1 MTNQSVLDFAPEG
14 ALGRVFRVD
23 TGSVWAEALDH
34 ELLTRVAV
42 GSLIAIQGANAS
54 EYLVGLL
61 DRVTRDVYEDVD
73 ADEEG
78 DLPEAKQRDLMR
90 VVLVGTYRT
99 VDGDRVNTFKRGA
112 DSYPLIDASCWAISG
127 SNLQRLMGLLSQKVD
142 PERRLNLGT
151 FVADAS
157 AEAVADGDRLFQ
169 RHAAL
174 LGSTGSGK
182 SWAVALILEKAKRLA
197 HPNLIVFDMHGE
209 YGPLTEDDNP
219 IAKGFKVANSGI
231 AEDDATEALNLPWWL
246 LNQEEMQALLLD
258 RSETNAPN
266 QAARLSHHVR
276 ALKLKALED
285 ERREDVI
292 PHFTVDSPIPYSLS
306 ELLGALQADDEERV
320 PGARAGAD
328 KGGPFFGT
336 LSRFIARLRSRTED
350 RRYSFMFDPHSET
363 NEYVWL
369 HGFAEMLLSTDP
381 GIKIVDFSEVPSD
394 VLPVVVGVLARL
406 LYEVHFW
413 TDPEKRTPVT
423 FVCDEAHL
431 YLPETAD
438 GVVSQRAVE
447 AFERIAKEGRKYG
460 ISLMI
465 VSQRPSDVSRTVLS
479 QCNNFIVLRLTNDQ
493 DQSLIRRLMPDSL
506 GGITAALPLLDVGE
520 AIVLGDAMV
529 LPTRVRLHRPSVKPR
544 SATMDFW
551 TEWGTRKV
559 KSDDLISAVE
569 AMRKQSRLQIPR
581 EQATGTGT
589 AESSQM
595 TTIPNGG

>member
-1 MTNQSVLDFAPEG
+1 MSNQSVLDFAPEG

-61 DRVTRDVYEDVD
+61 DRVTRDVYEDVE
-73 ADEEG
+73 ADDKG

-127 SNLQRLMGLLSQKVD
+127 LNLQRLMGLLSQKVD

-182 SWAVALILEKAKRLA
+182 SWAVALILEKAKRLS

-209 YGPLTEDDNP
+209 YGPLTEGANP

-231 AEDDATEALNLPWWL
+231 AEDEVTETLNLPWWL

-276 ALKLKALED
+276 ALKLKALVD
-285 ERREDVI
+285 EGRDDVI

-306 ELLGALQADDEERV
+306 ELLTALQADDEERV
-320 PGARAGAD
+320 QGTRGE

-350 RRYSFMFDPHSET
+350 RRYSFMFDPHSKT
-363 NEYVWL
+363 NEYEWL
-369 HGFAEMLLSTDP
+369 HEFAEMLLSTEP

-438 GVVSQRAVE
+438 GVVSQRAVV

-529 LPTRVRLHRPSVKPR
+529 LPTRVRLDTPSVKPR

-559 KSDDLISAVE
+559 NAEDLTSAVE
-569 AMRKQSRLQIPR
+569 AMRRQSRLQIPR
-581 EQATGTGT
+581 VHSTEAGT
-589 AESSQM
+589 AESSEM
-595 TTIPNGG
+595 TSISLGLV